1 MIPAAHL
8 GYDAPMQKSSWRT
21 PLVVLIC
28 GSAILLICFGVR
40 QNYGLLM
47 GPISS
52 SLHWGREVFAFAIAV
67 QNLVWGITTP
77 IAGYI
82 ADRYGPGRVAAVG
95 SALYASG
102 LILMSYSST
111 PLDAT
116 ISIGVL
122 TGFAGS
128 MAGFPVILS
137 VIGRSVGP
145 ERRSLWLG
153 IASAAGSS
161 GQVVLVPAGQA
172 LINAYGWQT
181 AIIGLGLLAAVTV
194 PLAAV
199 LVGGNK
205 AAPDQNAHQSPRE
218 AFAEASKHSGFR
230 LLSIGYFVCG
240 FQTMFITAHLPA
252 YLTDLGFSTSVG
264 ATALACLGAANIL
277 GCIVWGQL
285 GNRFPKKNML
295 CVLYAMRS
303 VVMTVFI
310 LTPISETSV
319 IVFSITMGMMWL
331 GTVPLTT
338 GLVAQIFGTQFMAT
352 LVGFTFISHQI
363 GSFLGPWLA
372 GVMYDIYGNYD
383 AMFWA
388 AIVVGFLASFV
399 HYPIDDKPVERL
411 QPEPARV

>member
-1 MIPAAHL
+1 
-8 GYDAPMQKSSWRT
+8 
-21 PLVVLIC
+21 VVLIC

-67 QNLVWGITTP
+67 QNLVWGLTTP
-77 IAGYI
+77 IAGFI
-82 ADRYGPGRVAAVG
+82 ADRYGPARVAAIG
-95 SALYASG
+95 SVLYAGG
-102 LILMSYSST
+102 LILMSYAST

-116 ISIGVL
+116 LSIGVL
-122 TGFAGS
+122 TGLAGS

-153 IASAAGSS
+153 VASAAGSS
-161 GQVVLVPAGQA
+161 GQVVLVPAGQV
-172 LINAYGWQT
+172 LINTYGWQI
-181 AIIGLGLLAAVTV
+181 AIVGLGLLAAVTV

-205 AAPDQNAHQSPRE
+205 AAPDQKAHQSPRE

-264 ATALACLGAANIL
+264 ATALACLGGANIL
-277 GCIVWGQL
+277 GCIVWGHL
-285 GNRFPKKNML
+285 GNRYAKKNML
-295 CVLYAMRS
+295 CLLYAMRS

-310 LTPISETSV
+310 LTPISPTSV

-363 GSFLGPWLA
+363 GSFLGTWLA
-372 GVMYDIYGNYD
+372 GVMYDHYGNYD

-388 AIVVGFLASFV
+388 AIVVGLLASFV
-399 HYPIDDKPVERL
+399 HYPINDKPVARL
-411 QPEPARV
+411 QSQPAQV

>member
-1 MIPAAHL
+1 
-8 GYDAPMQKSSWRT
+8 MQKSSWRT
-21 PLVVLIC
+21 PLVVLVC

-52 SLHWGREVFAFAIAV
+52 SLNWGREVFAFAIAV
-67 QNLVWGITTP
+67 QNLVWGVTTP
-77 IAGYI
+77 IAGFI
-82 ADRYGPGRVAAVG
+82 ADRYGPARVAAIG
-95 SALYASG
+95 SLLYASG
-102 LILMSYSST
+102 LWLMSQATT

-116 ISIGVL
+116 ISIGFL

-128 MAGFPVILS
+128 MAGFPVVLS

-161 GQVVLVPAGQA
+161 GQVVVVPLGQVI
-172 LINAYGWQT
+172 INQYGWEI
-181 AIIGLGLLAAVTV
+181 AIIGLGALAFLTV
-194 PLAAV
+194 PLAAA

-205 AAPDQNAHQSPRE
+205 AAPDQTARQSPRE
-218 AFAEASKHSGFR
+218 AFGEARRHSGFQ

-252 YLTDLGFSTSVG
+252 YLTDLGFSTSLG
-264 ATALACLGAANIL
+264 ATALAALGGTNII
-277 GCIVWGQL
+277 GCILWGHL

-295 CVLYAMRS
+295 CVLYGLRS
-303 VVMTVFI
+303 VAMAAFI
-310 LTPISETSV
+310 LTPISEASV
-319 IVFSITMGMMWL
+319 ILFALTMGMMWL

-352 LVGFTFISHQI
+352 LVGFTFISHQV
-363 GSFLGPWLA
+363 GSFLGTWVA

-383 AMFWA
+383 AIFWA
-388 AIVVGFLASFV
+388 AIVVGFLASFI
-399 HYPIDDKPVERL
+399 HYPINDKPVARL
-411 QPEPARV
+411 AVART

>member
-1 MIPAAHL
+1 MHA
-8 GYDAPMQKSSWRT
+8 MQKSSWRT

-67 QNLVWGITTP
+67 QNLVWGLTTP
-77 IAGYI
+77 IAGFI
-82 ADRYGPGRVAAVG
+82 ADRYGPARVAAIG
-95 SALYASG
+95 SVLYAGG
-102 LILMSYSST
+102 LILMSYAST

-116 ISIGVL
+116 LSIGVL
-122 TGFAGS
+122 TGLAGS

-153 IASAAGSS
+153 VASAAGSS
-161 GQVVLVPAGQA
+161 GQVVLVPAGQV
-172 LINAYGWQT
+172 LINTYGWQI
-181 AIIGLGLLAAVTV
+181 AIVGLGLLAAVTV

-205 AAPDQNAHQSPRE
+205 AAPDQKAHQSPRE

-264 ATALACLGAANIL
+264 ATALACLGGANIL
-277 GCIVWGQL
+277 GCIVWGHL
-285 GNRFPKKNML
+285 GNRYAKKNML
-295 CVLYAMRS
+295 CLLYAMRS

-310 LTPISETSV
+310 LTPISPTSV

-363 GSFLGPWLA
+363 GSFLGTWLA
-372 GVMYDIYGNYD
+372 GVMYDHYGNYD

-388 AIVVGFLASFV
+388 AIVVGLLASFV
-399 HYPIDDKPVERL
+399 HYPINDKPVARL
-411 QPEPARV
+411 QSQPAQV

>member
-1 MIPAAHL
+1 
-8 GYDAPMQKSSWRT
+8 MQKSTWRT

-67 QNLVWGITTP
+67 QNLVWGVTTP
-77 IAGYI
+77 IAGFI
-82 ADRYGPGRVAAVG
+82 ADRYGPARVAAIG
-95 SALYASG
+95 SVLYAGG
-102 LILMSYSST
+102 LILMSQATT

-128 MAGFPVILS
+128 MAGFPVILA

-161 GQVVLVPAGQA
+161 GQVVLVPAGQV
-172 LINAYGWQT
+172 LINTYGWQI

-205 AAPDQNAHQSPRE
+205 AAPDQKAHQSPSE
-218 AFAEASKHSGFR
+218 AFAEASRHSGFR

-252 YLTDLGFSTSVG
+252 YLDDLGFSTSVG

-277 GCIVWGQL
+277 GCIVWGHL
-285 GNRFPKKNML
+285 GNRYAKKNML
-295 CVLYAMRS
+295 CILYAMRS

-319 IVFSITMGMMWL
+319 IVFATVMGMMWL

-363 GSFLGPWLA
+363 GSFLGTWLA
-372 GVMYDIYGNYD
+372 GVMYDHYGNYD

-399 HYPIDDKPVERL
+399 HYPINDTPVARL
-411 QPEPARV
+411 QPQTARV

>member
-1 MIPAAHL
+1 MRRGQIGYHPA
-8 GYDAPMQKSSWRT
+8 MQKPSWRT

-40 QNYGLLM
+40 QNYGILM
-47 GPISS
+47 GPIST
-52 SLHWGREVFAFAIAV
+52 SLHWGREVFGFAIAV
-67 QNLVWGITTP
+67 QNLVWGLTTP
-77 IAGYI
+77 VAGFI
-82 ADRYGPGRVAAVG
+82 ADRYGPGRVAAIG
-95 SALYASG
+95 STLYASG
-102 LILMSYSST
+102 LILMSYAST

-161 GQVVLVPAGQA
+161 GQVVLVPIGNQ
-172 LINAYGWQT
+172 LIQTYGWEI
-181 AIIGLGLLAAVTV
+181 AILGLAALAALTV

-205 AAPDQNAHQSPRE
+205 AAPDQKAHQSPRE
-218 AFAEASKHSGFR
+218 AFVEASRHSGFR

-252 YLTDLGFSTSVG
+252 FLTDRGFSSWLGVL
-264 ATALACLGAANIL
+264 ALMCIGGANII
-277 GCIVWGQL
+277 GCIVWGEL

-303 VVMTVFI
+303 VVLTVFM

-319 IVFSITMGMMWL
+319 IVFASVMGLMWL
-331 GTVPLTT
+331 GTVPLTS

-352 LVGFTFISHQI
+352 LVGFTFISHQV
-363 GSFLGPWLA
+363 GSFLGTWLA
-372 GVMYDIYGNYD
+372 GVLYDHFGNYD

-399 HYPIDDKPVERL
+399 HYPIDDKPVARL
-411 QPEPARV
+411 QPQPARG

>member
-1 MIPAAHL
+1 
-8 GYDAPMQKSSWRT
+8 MQKSSWRT

-67 QNLVWGITTP
+67 QNLVWGVTTP
-77 IAGYI
+77 IAGFI
-82 ADRYGPGRVAAVG
+82 ADRYGPARVAAIG
-95 SALYASG
+95 SVLYAGG
-102 LILMSYSST
+102 LILMSYAST

-116 ISIGVL
+116 LSIGVL
-122 TGFAGS
+122 TGLAGS

-161 GQVVLVPAGQA
+161 GQVVLVPAGQV
-172 LINAYGWQT
+172 LINTYGWQI
-181 AIIGLGLLAAVTV
+181 AIVGLGLLAAVTV

-205 AAPDQNAHQSPRE
+205 AAPDQKAHQSPRE

-264 ATALACLGAANIL
+264 ATALACLGGANIL
-277 GCIVWGQL
+277 GCIVWGHL
-285 GNRFPKKNML
+285 GNRYAKKNML
-295 CVLYAMRS
+295 CILYAMRS

-310 LTPISETSV
+310 LTPISPTSV
-319 IVFSITMGMMWL
+319 ILFALVMGMMWL

-363 GSFLGPWLA
+363 GSFLGTWLA
-372 GVMYDIYGNYD
+372 GVMYDHYGNYD

-388 AIVVGFLASFV
+388 AIVVGLLASFV
-399 HYPIDDKPVERL
+399 HYPINDKPVARL
-411 QPEPARV
+411 QSQPARV